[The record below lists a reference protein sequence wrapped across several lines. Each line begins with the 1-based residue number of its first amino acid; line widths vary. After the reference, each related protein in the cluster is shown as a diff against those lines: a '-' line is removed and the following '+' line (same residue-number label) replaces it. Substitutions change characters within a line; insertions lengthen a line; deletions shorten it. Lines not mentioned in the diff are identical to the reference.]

1 MATNE
6 QQAPGNP
13 PDSYLQVAVNQV
25 RSIPLPDGDSGEG
38 LALVSDRGEVQ
49 AIRHAA
55 PGSQKAVIWVCG
67 ARGGFGGP
75 GPGLY
80 AQLAQQFTQQG
91 ITSLRLDYRLP
102 NVLPECALDLLAGV
116 ACLEDS
122 GHDPVVI
129 VGHSF
134 GGAVVIAA
142 GAVSRHVAGVV
153 SLSPQTYGA
162 NMAGLLS
169 PRPLLIVHGKADTRL
184 PYSLRHA
191 NPPVGPGTQAVSPVR
206 WGRTP
211 PGRVPGRTG
220 RPPDRLDTGNPQ
232 RKANR
237 KVTHHQQ
244 TRRSRAGGN
253 LDPAVN

>member
-1 MATNE
+1 MAASE
-6 QQAPGNP
+6 QAAPSNP
-13 PDSYLQVAVNQV
+13 PSGYLKVAVQEV
-25 RSIPLPDGDSGEG
+25 RAIPLPDGDRGEG
-38 LALVSDRGEVQ
+38 LALVTERGEVA

-55 PGSQKAVIWVCG
+55 PESRKAVIWVCG

-80 AQLAQQFTQQG
+80 AQLAEEFTGQG

-102 NVLPECALDLLAGV
+102 NNLAECAVDLLAGV

-142 GAVSRHVAGVV
+142 GAVSRQVAGVV

-162 NMAGLLS
+162 NMAGLVA

-184 PYSLRHA
+184 PYSCGQQIYQWAGEPKQLVLYDGAEHRLEECREELAGLLRE
-191 NPPVGPGTQAVSPVR
+191 
-206 WGRTP
+206 WI
-211 PGRVPGRTG
+211 
-220 RPPDRLDTGNPQ
+220 
-232 RKANR
+232 
-237 KVTHHQQ
+237 
-244 TRRSRAGGN
+244 
-253 LDPAVN
+253 PATLNGATDLATK